1 MNFEKAS
8 PIQEQAIPAAIAGH
22 DILACAQTGTGKTA
36 AFVIPILHDI
46 VVNGQ
51 EGTTTVIL
59 TPTRELAIQIHQE
72 IQGFSYFTD
81 TSCKAIF
88 GGDKGKDWDMQK
100 RSLTE
105 GTTIIIATPGR
116 LIAHLILGYV
126 NFKNV
131 RHLILDEADRMLDM
145 GFFDDIQRILAY
157 LPEDRQTL
165 LFSATMPPQIQS
177 LANKILRNPKKI
189 SIAIAKPAEGVTQK
203 AYLTHNN
210 QKIPAIVHI
219 LEENPD
225 YDSVII
231 FTSKKSNIFPLVR
244 ALKHSEQKFAV
255 AGISSDLEQLER
267 EEVLLQFKAKKL
279 KIIVATDV
287 LSRGIDIKGVNV
299 VINYDVPGDAA
310 DYVHRIGRTAR
321 ADAKGEAITLINEA
335 DMYKFSRI
343 EALIEREV
351 PKLALPESCGKQP
364 VWKVTVPSS
373 SSYRGDKRS
382 TVFRKN
388 NGNKNYKSKHH
399 SKNNADNAEKP
410 AENTSEKS
418 TEKPKN
424 NKRRF
429 WGRKK
434 GSSQKE
440 GNVKSGE

>member
-1 MNFEKAS
+1 
-8 PIQEQAIPAAIAGH
+8 
-22 DILACAQTGTGKTA
+22 
-36 AFVIPILHDI
+36 
-46 VVNGQ
+46 
-51 EGTTTVIL
+51 
-59 TPTRELAIQIHQE
+59 
-72 IQGFSYFTD
+72 
-81 TSCKAIF
+81 
-88 GGDKGKDWDMQK
+88 
-100 RSLTE
+100 
-105 GTTIIIATPGR
+105 
-116 LIAHLILGYV
+116 
-126 NFKNV
+126 
-131 RHLILDEADRMLDM
+131 
-145 GFFDDIQRILAY
+145 
-157 LPEDRQTL
+157 
-165 LFSATMPPQIQS
+165 MPPQIQS

-219 LEENPD
+219 LEENPE

-255 AGISSDLEQLER
+255 AGISSNLEQLER

-343 EALIEREV
+343 ETLIEREV
-351 PKLALPESCGKQP
+351 PKLPLPENCGKQP
-364 VWKVTVPSS
+364 EWKVVKQP
-373 SSYRGDKRS
+373 SYRDKRS
-382 TVFRKN
+382 TVFRKTS
-388 NGNKNYKSKHH
+388 GNKNHASKHH
-399 SKNNADNAEKP
+399 HKNNADNANTEKP
-410 AENTSEKS
+410 AENTGEKS
-418 TEKPKN
+418 TAKPKN

-429 WGRKK
+429 WGKK
-434 GSSQKE
+434 KQTNTPKQE
-440 GNVKSGE
+440 NT